1 MERGQRLDCSLAL
14 AWRRASATLTR
25 ILSER
30 REGGKPDVYRE
41 VNNMGFWVSQM
52 TIIATISYDS
62 VCTRCFTKII
72 SSNPLNNSMRQVL
85 PSSPFIDKLKLKYL
99 NKLTSFTSHQ
109 WQNRDSNRSRLTSE
123 PYHNHVDKLFLWL
136 VESLAVLQTSCVSL
150 GKLLNFS
157 ETWFPTYFIKWGSYV
172 HRGFVSINWVIVR
185 RALAQ
190 SLTRSYY
197 LVQPIHF
204 VDKETRPQR
213 GQRTCHG
220 DIDGVRGKTVWT
232 PWLLVQSSELW
243 GPLTSYLSWESP
255 GRDQN
260 TLWCSPC
267 ALVSRSE

>member
-1 MERGQRLDCSLAL
+1 MSNAVERLGRERGQRLDCSLAL

-72 SSNPLNNSMRQVL
+72 LSNPLNNSMRQVL
-85 PSSPFIDKLKLKYL
+85 PSSPFIDKLELKYL

-109 WQNRDSNRSRLTSE
+109 WQNRDSNRSRLSSE
-123 PYHNHVDKLFLWL
+123 PYLNHVDKLFLWL

-157 ETWFPTYFIKWGSYV
+157 ETWFPTYFIKWGSIK
-172 HRGFVSINWVIVR
+172 F
-185 RALAQ
+185 
-190 SLTRSYY
+190 
-197 LVQPIHF
+197 
-204 VDKETRPQR
+204 
-213 GQRTCHG
+213 
-220 DIDGVRGKTVWT
+220 TVG
-232 PWLLVQSSELW
+232 L
-243 GPLTSYLSWESP
+243 G
-255 GRDQN
+255 
-260 TLWCSPC
+260 
-267 ALVSRSE
+267 